1 MELVARL
8 LALILVIVTILLV
21 IIVAELGYMIYHKH
35 DNEDSLKDLFHL
47 NKFNDKHHHHR
58 EDFNPERNYPKPK
71 DSVFRDEDL
80 PIYYAAGSTELPN
93 DVEHIRDNYYAKNV
107 KPY

>member
-8 LALILVIVTILLV
+8 LALILVIVTILLI
-21 IIVAELGYMIYHKH
+21 IIVAELGYMIYHKQ
-35 DNEDSLKDLFHL
+35 DNEDNLKSMFGYDRHR
-47 NKFNDKHHHHR
+47 HHDR

-71 DSVFRDEDL
+71 DSVFRDEEL
-80 PIYYAAGSTELPN
+80 PIYYAAGGTELPN
-93 DVEHIRDNYYAKNV
+93 DVEHIRDNYYSKNV